1 MFVMVPNNKRQMKY
15 NTITHLNIQNVCGVL
30 TFSHCVCVHAIFTT
44 WRKELLE
51 NIIYNLVYQ

>member
-30 TFSHCVCVHAIFTT
+30 TFSPCVCV
-44 WRKELLE
+44 RYSLLGE
-51 NIIYNLVYQ
+51 KNYWKI